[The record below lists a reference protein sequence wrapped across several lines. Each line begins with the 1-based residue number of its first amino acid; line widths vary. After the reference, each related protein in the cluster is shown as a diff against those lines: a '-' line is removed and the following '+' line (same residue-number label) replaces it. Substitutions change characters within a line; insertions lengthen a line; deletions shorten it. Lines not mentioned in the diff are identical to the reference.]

1 MRRLIGITPQENVF
15 REQERISAMIR
26 SGKVEYFHIRKPDFT
41 EIQMRDYLSYF
52 DADVR
57 KQLSLHDHHRL
68 AVEMNIGGVHLNG
81 RNPNPPE
88 NFGGRI
94 SVSCHSV
101 EEVLQC
107 KNKVDYCFLSPIFDS
122 ISKQGYCSKFS
133 LAELKRLFDEKV
145 LDEKVCALSG
155 VTFDNIGKLK
165 EVGFS
170 SFVMLSALWELP
182 RTMFISHQNSNF
194 DYVSG
199 CKEALRGGIRF
210 VQLRMKDASDDDVLA
225 IAKILRPECD
235 KYAALLTVDDR
246 INLLETGLF
255 DGVHL
260 GKNDMPIAEAKKLTG
275 NNFLLGATCNTADD
289 VFAAIADG
297 ADYIGMGP
305 FRFTTTKKNLSAI
318 LGLEGYS
325 NIMQKL
331 QSRGLKMPIYAI
343 GGITVDDL
351 ENIKQTGIYGVAIS
365 SVILESQKPNDTI
378 KQILKTF

>member
-41 EIQMRDYLSYF
+41 EMQMRDYLSHF

-57 KQLSLHDHHRL
+57 KHLSLHDHHRL

-81 RNPNPPE
+81 RNPNPPVS
-88 NFGGRI
+88 FSGRI
-94 SVSCHSV
+94 SRSCHSI

-107 KNKVDYCFLSPIFDS
+107 KDKVDYCFFSPIFDS

-133 LAELKRLFDEKV
+133 LAELKHLFDEKV

-155 VTFDNIGKLK
+155 VTFDNISELE

-199 CKEALRGGIRF
+199 R
-210 VQLRMKDASDDDVLA
+210 
-225 IAKILRPECD
+225 
-235 KYAALLTVDDR
+235 
-246 INLLETGLF
+246 
-255 DGVHL
+255 
-260 GKNDMPIAEAKKLTG
+260 
-275 NNFLLGATCNTADD
+275 
-289 VFAAIADG
+289 
-297 ADYIGMGP
+297 
-305 FRFTTTKKNLSAI
+305 
-318 LGLEGYS
+318 
-325 NIMQKL
+325 
-331 QSRGLKMPIYAI
+331 SRR
-343 GGITVDDL
+343 
-351 ENIKQTGIYGVAIS
+351 
-365 SVILESQKPNDTI
+365 
-378 KQILKTF
+378 

>member
-26 SGKVEYFHIRKPDFT
+26 SGMVEYFHVRKPDFS
-41 EIQMRDYLSYF
+41 ENQMREYLSKF
-52 DADVR
+52 DANVR
-57 KQLSLHDHHRL
+57 LHLSLHDHHGL
-68 AVEMNIGGVHLNG
+68 AKEMGIGGVHLNG
-81 RNPNPPE
+81 RNPNPPTG
-88 NFGGRI
+88 FARRI
-94 SVSCHSV
+94 SVSCHSI
-101 EEVLQC
+101 EEVVQC
-107 KNKVDYCFLSPIFDS
+107 KDKVDYCFLSPVFDS

-133 LAELKRLFDEKV
+133 LAELKRLFDEKI

-155 VTFDNIGKLK
+155 VTFDNIGKLE

-170 SFVMLSALWELP
+170 SFAMLSALWELP
-182 RTMFISHQNSNF
+182 RTMFISHQNARF

-246 INLLETGLF
+246 INLLEKGLF

-318 LGLEGYS
+318 LGLEGYC

-331 QSRGLKMPIYAI
+331 QSRGLKMSIYAI
-343 GGITVDDL
+343 GGITVADL
-351 ENIKQTGIYGVAIS
+351 ENLKQTGIYGVAIS
-365 SVILESQKPNDTI
+365 SVILDSQNPNDTI

>member
-1 MRRLIGITPQENVF
+1 MNV
-15 REQERISAMIR
+15 
-26 SGKVEYFHIRKPDFT
+26 
-41 EIQMRDYLSYF
+41 
-52 DADVR
+52 
-57 KQLSLHDHHRL
+57 
-68 AVEMNIGGVHLNG
+68 GGVHLNG
-81 RNPNPPE
+81 RNPNPPVS
-88 NFGGRI
+88 FSGRI
-94 SVSCHSV
+94 SRSCHSI

-107 KNKVDYCFLSPIFDS
+107 KDKVDYCFLSPIFDS

-133 LAELKRLFDEKV
+133 LAELKHLFDEKA

-155 VTFDNIGKLK
+155 VTFDNISELE

-182 RTMFISHQNSNF
+182 RTMFISHQNARF
-194 DYVSG
+194 DYISG

-210 VQLRMKDASDDDVLA
+210 VQLRMKDVSDDEVVA

-246 INLLETGLF
+246 INLLDSGLF

-260 GKNDMPIAEAKKLTG
+260 GKNDMPISEAKKLTG
-275 NNFLLGATCNTADD
+275 SKFLLGATCNTEDD
-289 VFAAIADG
+289 VFRAISDG

-318 LGLEGYS
+318 LGIEGYC

-331 QSRGLKMPIYAI
+331 QSHGLKMPIYAI
-343 GGITVDDL
+343 GGITVADL
-351 ENIKQTGIYGVAIS
+351 ENLKQTGIYGVAIS
-365 SVILESQKPNDTI
+365 SVILESQNPDDTI

>member
-1 MRRLIGITPQENVF
+1 
-15 REQERISAMIR
+15 
-26 SGKVEYFHIRKPDFT
+26 
-41 EIQMRDYLSYF
+41 
-52 DADVR
+52 
-57 KQLSLHDHHRL
+57 
-68 AVEMNIGGVHLNG
+68 
-81 RNPNPPE
+81 
-88 NFGGRI
+88 
-94 SVSCHSV
+94 
-101 EEVLQC
+101 
-107 KNKVDYCFLSPIFDS
+107 
-122 ISKQGYCSKFS
+122 
-133 LAELKRLFDEKV
+133 
-145 LDEKVCALSG
+145 
-155 VTFDNIGKLK
+155 
-165 EVGFS
+165 
-170 SFVMLSALWELP
+170 
-182 RTMFISHQNSNF
+182 
-194 DYVSG
+194 G

-318 LGLEGYS
+318 LGLEGYC

-343 GGITVDDL
+343 GGITVADL
-351 ENIKQTGIYGVAIS
+351 ENLKQTGIYGVAIS
-365 SVILESQKPNDTI
+365 SVILESQDPNDTI